1 MKKYYPR
8 IVDKILDEALK
19 SAGAVLIE
27 GPKWC
32 GKTWTASNK
41 SKSILY
47 MQDPD
52 TRESNIQAAN
62 VKPSLLLH
70 GETPRLI
77 DEWQVAPVLWDSVR
91 HEVDLRGVEGQ
102 FILTGS
108 VTPIIDEQVSHT
120 GTGRISRIKMRP
132 MSLFESNESTGE
144 VSLIKIFEQNQ
155 FIGSICNLEIEGV
168 AKAIV
173 RGGWPASV
181 TSKPEVASKRAQ
193 DYVDSI
199 VQFDVSRVDGTEK
212 NPNKMF
218 ALLRSLSRNIS
229 TEANYS
235 VIKKDMEGGE
245 SESISSP
252 TIQSYLNVLQRLFVV
267 EDLEAWNPS
276 IRSATPL
283 RVSSKRQFVDPSIAT
298 AALGINHERLL
309 SDFNTFGYLF
319 ESLCI
324 RDLRIYAEALG
335 GKVFHYRDKSGLECD
350 AVVVLR
356 DGRWG
361 AVEIKLGSNEFE
373 KAAENLRK
381 FSEIIDHKKMNKPSF
396 LMILTGTKLGYER
409 EDGVLIVP
417 VGCLKD

>member
-1 MKKYYPR
+1 M
-8 IVDKILDEALK
+8 E

-27 GPKWC
+27 GPKWS
-32 GKTWTASNK
+32 GKTWTAANK

-199 VQFDVSRVDGTEK
+199 VNLMYQELMVRK
-212 NPNKMF
+212 KILIKC
-218 ALLRSLSRNIS
+218 LLYYGLYLAIFQPRQI
-229 TEANYS
+229 
-235 VIKKDMEGGE
+235 
-245 SESISSP
+245 
-252 TIQSYLNVLQRLFVV
+252 IQL
-267 EDLEAWNPS
+267 
-276 IRSATPL
+276 
-283 RVSSKRQFVDPSIAT
+283 
-298 AALGINHERLL
+298 
-309 SDFNTFGYLF
+309 
-319 ESLCI
+319 
-324 RDLRIYAEALG
+324 
-335 GKVFHYRDKSGLECD
+335 
-350 AVVVLR
+350 
-356 DGRWG
+356 
-361 AVEIKLGSNEFE
+361 
-373 KAAENLRK
+373 
-381 FSEIIDHKKMNKPSF
+381 
-396 LMILTGTKLGYER
+396 
-409 EDGVLIVP
+409 
-417 VGCLKD
+417 